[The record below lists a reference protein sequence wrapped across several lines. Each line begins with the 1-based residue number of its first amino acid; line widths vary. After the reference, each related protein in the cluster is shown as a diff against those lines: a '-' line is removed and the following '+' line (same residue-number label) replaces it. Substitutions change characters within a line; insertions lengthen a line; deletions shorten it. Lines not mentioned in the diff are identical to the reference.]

1 MAEFVPKEKG
11 NPLLLFNGYLF
22 VKEKEAG
29 NRTYWK
35 CQNYNKHCNCRA
47 KTAGG
52 EIISVSCEHNHTA
65 NPAKVEARR
74 IAKTVKTEPEETP
87 NSPQFVISNV
97 ASHNSTVTTPV
108 LPLHNHTVIPANV
121 EAPQLTGK
129 VKIELETCDSS
140 PPHVVSTVA
149 SDNRFASTPVLPSV
163 SNMKRT
169 IQQVPREKRAK
180 CSKDFPEDPTKTK
193 KAKFVQ
199 SEKGKPMLLVDG
211 YLFVKDKELKNKKY
225 WKCQNYKKYCKCRAK
240 TDGDEV
246 ISVSGEHNHA
256 GNPVNVEVR
265 RFMEK
270 IKNDSKE
277 THDSPQY
284 VILNAAS
291 DISNLTVPALP
302 PLSSIKRTIRRVR
315 QREICGLPVPNHRKD
330 ITFLDEYTKTNRGDD
345 FLLFDSGPSEDRM
358 LIFSTRQN
366 LYVLDSCQNVFMDGS
381 FKTVPVIFDQ
391 LYTIQGLKN
400 GFCLPLIFG
409 LLPNRKEETYIKFV
423 KTVKTLVLFSN
434 IDSITTDFEPTMI
447 KAVRTEFDSVN
458 LYGSFFHLGHCLYK
472 KVCAF
477 DLKEKY
483 NTDAHFSLSIRM
495 LLALAFV
502 PTEQV
507 YDAFGALV
515 DEAVYPPEA
524 LPVVD
529 YFEDTWL
536 GRPCIRNGRRPPIF
550 DLKMWS
556 CFDRVQQNLPET
568 NNAIEVWH
576 RAFLHQVS
584 ANRSTIW
591 RFIEELKREQSLNEI
606 NIEKLLSGM
615 ECESNTKECRISAKQ
630 LKKLTESFQEYTNV
644 VDYLCAVAHNVRL

>member
-1 MAEFVPKEKG
+1 MAEFVRSDKG

-22 VKEKEAG
+22 VKDKKAG

-35 CQNYNKHCNCRA
+35 CQNYNKHCKCRA

-52 EIISVSCEHNHTA
+52 EIISVSREHDHTA

-74 IAKTVKTEPEETP
+74 IATATVKIEPEETCNP
-87 NSPQFVISNV
+87 PHFVISNA
-97 ASHNSTVTTPV
+97 ASDKSIVTPTVLT
-108 LPLHNHTVIPANV
+108 LHKRTVIPANI
-121 EAPQLTGK
+121 EAFQPTGK
-129 VKIELETCDSS
+129 VKIELEETDNSS
-140 PPHVVSTVA
+140 PQHVVSAIA
-149 SDNRFASTPVLPSV
+149 SNNSFTTTPVLPSV

-169 IQQVPREKRAK
+169 FQGKRGK
-180 CSKDFPEDPTKTK
+180 CIKDFPKAPAKTK

-225 WKCQNYKKYCKCRAK
+225 WKCQNYKKYCKCRAR

-277 THDSPQY
+277 TRDSPQY

-315 QREICGLPVPNHRKD
+315 QREICGLPIPNHRKD
-330 ITFLDEYTKTNRGDD
+330 ITFSEEFTKTNRGDD
-345 FLLFDSGPSEDRM
+345 FLLFDSGPTDDRM
-358 LIFSTRQN
+358 LIFSTQQN
-366 LYVLDSCQNVFMDGS
+366 LNVLDSCQNVFMDGT

-400 GFCLPLIFG
+400 GFFLPLIFG
-409 LLPNRKEETYIKFV
+409 LLPNRKEETYLKFV
-423 KTVKTLVLFSN
+423 KIIKALVPFSN
-434 IDSITTDFEPTMI
+434 LHSITTDFEPTMI

-458 LYGSFFHLGHCLYK
+458 LYGSFFNLGHCLYK

-502 PTEQV
+502 PTELV
-507 YDAFGALV
+507 YDVFGALV
-515 DEAVYPPEA
+515 DEAVYPQEA

-536 GRPCIRNGRRPPIF
+536 GRPSIRNSRRPPIF

-556 CFDRVQQNLPET
+556 CFDRMQQGLPET
-568 NNAIEVWH
+568 NNAIEIWH

-584 ANRSTIW
+584 ANRPTIW
-591 RFIEELKREQSLNEI
+591 TFLEALKREQSLNEI

-615 ECESNTKECRISAKQ
+615 EREINTKECRISAKQ
-630 LKKLTESFQEYTNV
+630 LKKLTESFHEHTSI
-644 VDYLCAVAHNVRL
+644 VDYLCAVAHNLRL